1 MTLPALP
8 EPLAV
13 DDGGRIV
20 YADTGELVKVDSPDT
35 VNRLIGGTL
44 DAYAL
49 AQSEAEAARLTVADM
64 EARATRAAKDELA
77 TVPAY
82 ADAIARYSAASN
94 RRAEIQA
101 MLDGLFANRP
111 AQFSIALDTGN
122 VRVSWAKGRES
133 HALAHSASWYCEPA
147 ARRDLVSHLVAEGY
161 RPDAADAVADSV
173 FAWLAPRT
181 TISAPPSEARV
192 TVRGG
197 DR

>member
-8 EPLAV
+8 EPLV
-13 DDGGRIV
+13 IDDGGRIV

-49 AQSEAEAARLTVADM
+49 AQSEAEAARLAVADM

-82 ADAIARYSAASN
+82 TEAVARYAAASN

-111 AQFSIALDTGN
+111 ARFSIALDTGR
-122 VRVSWAKGRES
+122 VLVSWAKGTAKRE
-133 HALAHSASWYCEPA
+133 LAHPAKWYTEPRAKRDLTATLTAAGIDPATAAHVTSVVFQWLGPKETIGKPPA
-147 ARRDLVSHLVAEGY
+147 AAK
-161 RPDAADAVADSV
+161 
-173 FAWLAPRT
+173 
-181 TISAPPSEARV
+181 V
-192 TVRGG
+192 TVRGEK
-197 DR
+197 